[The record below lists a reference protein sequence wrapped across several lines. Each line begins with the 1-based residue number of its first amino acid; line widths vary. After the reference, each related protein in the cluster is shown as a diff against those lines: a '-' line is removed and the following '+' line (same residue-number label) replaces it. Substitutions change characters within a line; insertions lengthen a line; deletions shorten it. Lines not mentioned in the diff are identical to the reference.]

1 MARGRLSTRTPA
13 VAPALDD
20 ESAALWDPA
29 LDDVAQKLLTSA
41 VRCFAAKGYHATTTR
56 DISVGTGLSPAAMY
70 VHFPS
75 KEDLLHAIIR
85 TGHVRALA
93 EIDDDAIRCAPT
105 AAEGLSAMM
114 SRYTAW
120 HARHHTAAR
129 VAQYELGALASEHYA
144 EIVELRHATNALFRQ
159 AVGRGVQDGSF
170 ADVRVVPVVRAMLSL
185 SIDLVRWYRNEEGDS
200 PDELGALYADLA
212 VKMVLR

>member
-20 ESAALWDPA
+20 ESAALWDPG
-29 LDDVAQKLLTSA
+29 LDDVARALLTSA

-56 DISVGTGLSPAAMY
+56 DISVSTGLSPAAMY

-75 KEDLLHAIIR
+75 KEHVLHAIIR
-85 TGHVRALA
+85 TGHQRALA
-93 EIDDDAIRCAPT
+93 EIDDDLIRSAPT
-105 AAEGLSAMM
+105 AAEGLTTMM

-129 VAQYELGALASEHYA
+129 VAQYELSALAPEHYA
-144 EIVELRHATNALFRQ
+144 EIVELRHATNEIFRGV
-159 AVGRGVQDGSF
+159 VGRGVHDGSF
-170 ADVRVVPVVRAMLSL
+170 AAVKVVPVVRAMLSL
-185 SIDLVRWYRNEEGDS
+185 SIDLVRWYRIDDGDS
-200 PDELGALYADLA
+200 PAEIGDLYADLA
-212 VKMVLR
+212 LKMVLR